1 MGSTDN
7 VARDYEVCLS
17 FAGEQRSYVE
27 QVAAA
32 LKRAGVR
39 IFYDDYEKVALWGK
53 DLYEHLDY
61 VYSKSA
67 EYCIL
72 FASEDYARKVW
83 TNHER
88 KSAQARALIEHSE
101 YVLPV
106 RFDDSEIP
114 GVRTTVGHL
123 DASTVDPETLAQMII
138 QKLGPRM
145 RKNFIPAEPDR
156 LYEGL
161 GVDSEGEKAEALAVA
176 YDFMHAL
183 DRMTLE
189 ERKLVTYLYRYS
201 CPTGLPD
208 NVHQNLDL
216 LRRMIGWA
224 PQQIVDT
231 MRGISS
237 LGFTFKLE
245 DLEDHDGTVLESQWN
260 DMTVGSGTTKFAFTH
275 STAVAHAM
283 ITGAIEHACEG
294 CSERFIE
301 ALDFSCLAV
310 MPPNGTI

>member
-1 MGSTDN
+1 MGSTDDLEH
-7 VARDYEVCLS
+7 DYEVCLS

-27 QVAAA
+27 QVAAE

-39 IFYDDYEKVALWGK
+39 VFYDDYEKVALWGK

-61 VYSKSA
+61 VYGKSA

-88 KSAQARALIEHSE
+88 RSAQARALTEHGE

-106 RFDDSEIP
+106 RFDNSEIP
-114 GVRTTVGHL
+114 GVRTTVGHV
-123 DASTVDPETLAQMII
+123 DASSVNPATLAKMVV
-138 QKLGPRM
+138 QKLGPRL
-145 RKNFIPAEPDR
+145 RKSFIPAKPDR
-156 LYEGL
+156 LYEAL
-161 GVDSEGEKAEALAVA
+161 DVHSEESKAEALAVA

-183 DRMTLE
+183 ERMTLE
-189 ERKLVTYLYRYS
+189 ERRLVTYLYRYA
-201 CPTGLPD
+201 CPTGLPG

-224 PQQIVDT
+224 PQQIIDT

-237 LGFTFKLE
+237 LGFRFELQE
-245 DLEDHDGTVLESQWN
+245 LEDHDGTVLESQWN
-260 DMTVGSGTTKFAFTH
+260 DMTAGSGTTNFAFTR
-275 STAVAHAM
+275 STAVAHEM
-283 ITGAIEHACEG
+283 VTLAIEHMCEG
-294 CSERFIE
+294 CAERFIE
-301 ALDFSCLAV
+301 ALDFSSLASS
-310 MPPNGTI
+310 NHQ